1 MTISGF
7 AASFCYHPQAYWP
20 QCIIHQGALSRL
32 EAATGCK
39 WRDETLK
46 DAEACWQRLVELI
59 RAGTPVQASWLE
71 DIVFAGVIDSS
82 NEFERRILALPTVDI
97 IEDLW
102 WDWSQFLSWY
112 KQYSFNTIGYC
123 EGKRPL
129 QPEAVTV
136 AQVLTKIIRLAD
148 ADPRQTIPRI
158 PEGTTWG
165 LEGMKRFAEDIA
177 NLQHSGHPDEY
188 FYEGWLG
195 CHAIYPQ
202 ISGRACIKAWLENL
216 IARDAL
222 PITSADFL
230 KKAATCYGHSL
241 GCWRHWENH
250 LGNPVMRPADGWTNP
265 IHRQAGASCI
275 LQAIKHEEEALAAL
289 SQALLNL

>member
-1 MTISGF
+1 PETEDDLQLQALELPGATVQKTTVSVWEIYRHETASHWQRRAWADARVICMRASGWTSASYERVMTISGF

-158 PEGTTWG
+158 P
-165 LEGMKRFAEDIA
+165 
-177 NLQHSGHPDEY
+177 
-188 FYEGWLG
+188 
-195 CHAIYPQ
+195 
-202 ISGRACIKAWLENL
+202 
-216 IARDAL
+216 
-222 PITSADFL
+222 
-230 KKAATCYGHSL
+230 
-241 GCWRHWENH
+241 
-250 LGNPVMRPADGWTNP
+250 
-265 IHRQAGASCI
+265 
-275 LQAIKHEEEALAAL
+275 
-289 SQALLNL
+289 